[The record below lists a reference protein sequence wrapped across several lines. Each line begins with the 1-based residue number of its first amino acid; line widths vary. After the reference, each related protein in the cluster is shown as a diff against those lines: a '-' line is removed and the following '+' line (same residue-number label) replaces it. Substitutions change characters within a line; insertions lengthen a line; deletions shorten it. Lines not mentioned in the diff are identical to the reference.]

1 MHELQGEGRV
11 EGREEVAERPV
22 GLVALGVDD
31 ELGEEGLDG
40 VGGGRHCG
48 KMDGHWEKWGVDL
61 G

>member
-1 MHELQGEGRV
+1 MYELEREGRV

-31 ELGEEGLDG
+31 EVGEEGLDG
-40 VGGGRHCG
+40 VGRHCG
-48 KMDGHWEKWGVDL
+48 KMGWKLGWVRMDL